1 MALVVM
7 KFGGSSVADAD
18 KIKLVASR
26 VVEKKKAGNKVLV
39 VVSAPGDTT
48 DQLLAMAQNITS
60 NPPDRELDMLLATGE
75 MISISL
81 LSMAINFMGQKA
93 ISLTGPQAG
102 IIADTS
108 YTKARIK
115 KVNPKKIKAMLAKD
129 NIVVVAGFQALNA
142 KGDITTLGRGGSDL
156 TAVALAAQL
165 QADFCEIYSD
175 VEGVF
180 TTDPRVVKDAR
191 KIEYISYD
199 EMLELAGAGA
209 QVLQSRSVEIA
220 KKFGVEIHSRST
232 FSQNPGTI
240 ITSEE
245 NIRRKK
251 MEALLVSS
259 IAFDKNQVK
268 FTIID
273 LPDIPG
279 RAAKIFSRLA
289 KVGVNVDMII
299 QSAAVNKKNDISFTV
314 SKQELKKTQ
323 IELDKLAQELKA
335 SEVICDEHVSKI
347 SVVGIGMKSNAG
359 VAGKMFE
366 ILHKKGINIE
376 MISTSEIKISCIID
390 ERDLT
395 TALEELHKGFGL
407 SKKIGVSMIKSNG
420 FTLIELIIVLVII
433 GILSIIAIPVYR
445 SYVDKDQIAQQSKDT
460 ENIQEQEAYLEDVA
474 GNDNSKDSFE

>member
-18 KIKLVASR
+18 KIKLAANR
-26 VVEKKKAGNKVLV
+26 VVEKKKAGNKVVV

-48 DQLLAMAQNITS
+48 DDLLTMAENITS
-60 NPPDRELDMLLATGE
+60 NPIERELDMLLATGE

-81 LSMAINFMGQKA
+81 LAMAIDSMRQKA

-102 IIADTS
+102 IVADTN
-108 YTKARIK
+108 YTRARIRK
-115 KVNPKKIKAMLAKD
+115 INPNKIKRLLAKD
-129 NIVVVAGFQALNA
+129 NIVIVAGFQALNA
-142 KGDITTLGRGGSDL
+142 RGDITTLGRGGSDL
-156 TAVALAAQL
+156 TAVVLATGL

-199 EMLELAGAGA
+199 EMLELAGSGA
-209 QVLQSRSVEIA
+209 QVLQSRSIEVA
-220 KKFGVEIHSRST
+220 KKFGVEIHTRST
-232 FSQNPGTI
+232 FSHNQGTI

-251 MEALLVSS
+251 MEALLVSG

-279 RAAKIFSRLA
+279 VAAKIFSKLA

-314 SKQELKKTQ
+314 NKQALKKTQ
-323 IELDKLAQELKA
+323 IELDKLGCELKA
-335 SEVICDEHVSKI
+335 SEVICDEHVAKV
-347 SVVGIGMKSNAG
+347 SVVGIGMRSNAG

-390 ERDLT
+390 ERDLE
-395 TALEELHKGFGL
+395 TAVQELHKGFGL
-407 SKKIGVSMIKSNG
+407 SITK
-420 FTLIELIIVLVII
+420 
-433 GILSIIAIPVYR
+433 
-445 SYVDKDQIAQQSKDT
+445 
-460 ENIQEQEAYLEDVA
+460 
-474 GNDNSKDSFE
+474 